1 MKRIDLNGEY
11 RLYTFTHSNAPEC
24 PAQLSGESLPAVV
37 PGNVELDFQ
46 RAGLLPE
53 VFFGTNA
60 RKAKELELR
69 DFWYVKRFSLAELP
83 PRAQLCFDG
92 VDTVAEYFLNGVKL
106 GKSENML
113 IGCRFPVEGVLH
125 LGENE
130 LAVHI
135 FSAVAWARNF
145 DIQPYN
151 VAFPGC
157 YESLHLRKSAMNYG
171 WDISPRL
178 VSAGIWRDV
187 YLESREETE
196 FRDVYLATA
205 SVYEEVAVLVLSC
218 NADVADEYL
227 GACTLRVAGVCG
239 ESRFSAEYPM
249 PHCSTTVYPY
259 VSCPKL
265 WQPLGMGE
273 QNLYHVTVQ
282 LLCGGRVLAERTLRF
297 GIRTVRLDFGEAT
310 GEKGKFCLYVNGKR
324 LRCKG
329 ANWVP
334 LSLLHSQDRTL
345 CAQTVRALRDC
356 KCNMVRVWGGGVY
369 ESDEF
374 FDLCENFV

>member
-83 PRAQLCFDG
+83 SRAQICFDG

-135 FSAVAWARNF
+135 FSAVAWTRSF

-178 VSAGIWRDV
+178 VSAGRMSIWKAERK
-187 YLESREETE
+187 LNFEMS
-196 FRDVYLATA
+196 
-205 SVYEEVAVLVLSC
+205 
-218 NADVADEYL
+218 
-227 GACTLRVAGVCG
+227 TL
-239 ESRFSAEYPM
+239 
-249 PHCSTTVYPY
+249 
-259 VSCPKL
+259 
-265 WQPLGMGE
+265 QPLRSMM
-273 QNLYHVTVQ
+273 
-282 LLCGGRVLAERTLRF
+282 
-297 GIRTVRLDFGEAT
+297 
-310 GEKGKFCLYVNGKR
+310 R
-324 LRCKG
+324 LRCWCFP
-329 ANWVP
+329 AM
-334 LSLLHSQDRTL
+334 R
-345 CAQTVRALRDC
+345 
-356 KCNMVRVWGGGVY
+356 M
-369 ESDEF
+369 
-374 FDLCENFV
+374 